1 MDRGH
6 VPEHPQAVG
15 TPSCFSQRTR
25 TTAQPCPSCPEQRSD
40 GPRLHIHP
48 LPNRPPW
55 SPPHSRAGT
64 LMLRCVEEGRSI
76 PSRRLKTAPSTRS
89 GVSGVAQLAD
99 TIKHALDF
107 HIIVINYLCRS
118 RRTRIKICVRFGRQ
132 KVCVCV
138 ILSGK
143 YFFELGVKSVLPG
156 YPKLIE
162 DVWGIKGPID
172 AAFTRFNCQ
181 GKTYVF
187 KGNQYWRFDDG
198 VLDQDFPRNISV
210 GFENV
215 PADVDGA
222 IAMPAHS
229 YHGREKAYFFK
240 GDQYYQYEFKQQPSH
255 EECFWMTRRLR
266 SSLFTRYADM
276 YRNRWTEH
284 FSRLFG
290 GYPSSIGGGRSID
303 RDWIGV
309 QSPVDAVLVGRL
321 YVSPG
326 WPSRWRPSLESKWDQ
341 QWSQQRNRQQQ
352 NQQQWDQ
359 LQRNRQQ
366 QDQQQW
372 DQLQRNRQQQDQQ
385 QWDQLQ
391 RNRQQQNQ
399 QQWDQQQQNQQ
410 GWDQWGQQWVP
421 RRRQNRSPSWET
433 IADRGV
439 GAGQEWA
446 QRFIQNHWSRQDQS
460 QSDGYRY
467 DPSESPAGFT
477 LPPRGLPLQSV
488 YFFKGDQYYRVN
500 LWTRRVDRTVPPYPR
515 PIGTYWLGCPDDPGA
530 EKR

>member
-1 MDRGH
+1 MRAELAVLVALLIAARASQESCVDRCEDGFNATKTCQCDSMCLYYQSCCTDYEYVCPALSRGDTFLFFPEDEDNSTA
-6 VPEHPQAVG
+6 VPVVPRAEIRRSQTAHPSPTEPPTVV
-15 TPSCFSQRTR
+15 
-25 TTAQPCPSCPEQRSD
+25 TT
-40 GPRLHIHP
+40 P
-48 LPNRPPW
+48 LPSRDPDAEVCGGRPFD
-55 SPPHSRAGT
+55 SFTQTKNG
-64 LMLRCVEEGRSI
+64 SI
-76 PSRRLKTAPSTRS
+76 YAFR
-89 GVSGVAQLAD
+89 
-99 TIKHALDF
+99 
-107 HIIVINYLCRS
+107 
-118 RRTRIKICVRFGRQ
+118 
-132 KVCVCV
+132 
-138 ILSGK
+138 GK